1 MIHYYRLQDKLL
13 FSAKKIEG
21 IAEIHAEKIM
31 ISKNESIYYLTDNN
45 WQNNNPVSVLI
56 HPDQILDTEVGV
68 DITRKQNEREI
79 LYNSIPEWIKERI
92 KKKDVGICYH
102 KHPRWKER
110 LGWRKPEQWNINIIG
125 LGNVGGT
132 LLTALKLLGGD
143 IIKEIGIFDTNRKA
157 VLRWEKEINQVF
169 DSTGKRRLPDVVIID
184 SDKVFQADIVVFCI
198 SIGVPSPDKK
208 VGDVRMIQLEANS
221 KIINY
226 YAQKARKM
234 GFNGFFAILSDPV
247 DLLCQSALLASNFGR
262 KGELDGKGLSADQ
275 IRGFGLGV
283 MNGRAAYYAMK
294 KNRVNNYLK
303 NGRVFGPHG
312 EGLLVADDVENYN
325 KEQSSFLTEK
335 VLQANIELRELG
347 YKPYIAPALSSGALS
362 LLSFMKGEWH
372 YSAAYLGG
380 IYWGSRNRQ
389 STLGIEWEQYNFSND
404 LFMKIKENYYKLKEN
419 AKILEK

>member
-1 MIHYYRLQDKLL
+1 
-13 FSAKKIEG
+13 
-21 IAEIHAEKIM
+21 
-31 ISKNESIYYLTDNN
+31 
-45 WQNNNPVSVLI
+45 
-56 HPDQILDTEVGV
+56 
-68 DITRKQNEREI
+68 
-79 LYNSIPEWIKERI
+79 
-92 KKKDVGICYH
+92 
-102 KHPRWKER
+102 
-110 LGWRKPEQWNINIIG
+110 
-125 LGNVGGT
+125 
-132 LLTALKLLGGD
+132 
-143 IIKEIGIFDTNRKA
+143 
-157 VLRWEKEINQVF
+157 
-169 DSTGKRRLPDVVIID
+169 
-184 SDKVFQADIVVFCI
+184 
-198 SIGVPSPDKK
+198 
-208 VGDVRMIQLEANS
+208 
-221 KIINY
+221 
-226 YAQKARKM
+226 
-234 GFNGFFAILSDPV
+234 
-247 DLLCQSALLASNFGR
+247 
-262 KGELDGKGLSADQ
+262 LSADQ

-283 MNGRAAYYAMK
+283 MNGRAAYYDMK